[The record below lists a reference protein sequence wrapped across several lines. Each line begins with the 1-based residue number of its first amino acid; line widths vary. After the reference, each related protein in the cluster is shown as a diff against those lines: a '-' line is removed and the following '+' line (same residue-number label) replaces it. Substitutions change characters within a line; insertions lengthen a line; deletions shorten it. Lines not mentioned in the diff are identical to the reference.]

1 MGEYFAKDYQGGEFI
16 LFSPPHLAALVVV
29 LIINLLVVFFGK
41 RLSPRGRQVT
51 RYTLAAILVV
61 NETAWH
67 VWNIVNGQWTIQTM
81 LPLHLCSALVW
92 AGAYMLV
99 TRSYTIYEYCYFM
112 GIAGAFQALLTPDA
126 GIYGFP
132 HFRAFQTF
140 ISHGCIILSAIYMTF
155 VEGYRPT
162 WKSLGRVAIG
172 MNIYMVAVF
181 VFNLIIGSNYLFIAH
196 KPETASLIDML
207 GPWPLYILALEA
219 IGLVCCLI
227 LYLPYAIRDRRA
239 ARATA

>member
-16 LFSPPHLAALVVV
+16 LFSPPHLAALAVILV
-29 LIINLLVVFFGK
+29 INLLVIFFGK
-41 RLSPRGRQVT
+41 RLSARNRQIA
-51 RYTLAAILVV
+51 RYTLAGILVV

-140 ISHGCIILSAIYMTF
+140 ISHGCIILSAIFMTF

-172 MNIYMVAVF
+172 INIYLVAVF
-181 VFNLIIGSNYLFIAH
+181 VLNLLIGSNYLFVAH

-219 IGLVCCLI
+219 IGLVCSLI
-227 LYLPYAIRDRRA
+227 LYLPYAIRDWRA
-239 ARATA
+239 AKVTA